1 MFSVAVVRL
10 RVVGLDALDVDIE
23 SEPPG
28 GEGPNQREGS
38 GPACRNLGSRTQ
50 LWIHEDWMQHHST
63 WKRTWRTGSD
73 LAKTDEESASL

>member
-1 MFSVAVVRL
+1 
-10 RVVGLDALDVDIE
+10 
-23 SEPPG
+23 
-28 GEGPNQREGS
+28 
-38 GPACRNLGSRTQ
+38 